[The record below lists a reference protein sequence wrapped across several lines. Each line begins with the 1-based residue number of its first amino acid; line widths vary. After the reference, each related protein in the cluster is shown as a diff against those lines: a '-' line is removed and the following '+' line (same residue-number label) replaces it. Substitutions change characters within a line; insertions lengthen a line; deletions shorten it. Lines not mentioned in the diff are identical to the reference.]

1 MKLIKLSS
9 LTFICLTFMLPQV
22 KLYGQ
27 THQKIEFPNVP
38 GYQTLVT
45 DLHQHTV
52 FSDGSVWPDI
62 RVKEALFDGIDVI
75 SLTEHLEYQPH
86 QEDLPHKDRNRSYE
100 LAKEYAKN
108 HELIVIHGA
117 EITRNLPPGHSN
129 ALFIQDANKLIH
141 DDYMDAFR
149 EAKNQGAF
157 IFWNHP
163 NWVGQNKQG
172 ITKLSPIHEELI
184 KEGLLHGV
192 EVTNENTFADQ
203 ALTIANEHELTIL
216 GTSDIH
222 ELIDWLFDIPG
233 GGHRPVTLVFAK
245 ERSELGVKDALFE
258 GRTVAWYQNSLIGQE
273 KYLTPLIESSL
284 VVDTAYYQMYGNT
297 KTQIAEVVI
306 FNHSD
311 ATYLL
316 NNQSD
321 FSFYHAT
328 DVVQLNPQTSTTLSV
343 KTVQQLSAFELNF
356 EVLNAIYAKK
366 KHPKIK
372 LKINM
377 DTNLNKLQKNYRR

>member
-1 MKLIKLSS
+1 MKLVTHSS
-9 LTFICLTFMLPQV
+9 LIFFCFSFIVPQV
-22 KLYGQ
+22 KLSAQ
-27 THQKIEFPNVP
+27 TQRKIEFPDLP
-38 GYQTLVT
+38 DYQTLIS

-62 RVKEALFDGIDVI
+62 RVKEALFDGVDVI
-75 SLTEHLEYQPH
+75 ALTEHLEYQPH
-86 QEDLPHKDRNRSYE
+86 QKDLPHKDRNRSYE
-100 LAKEYAKN
+100 LAKDYAKN
-108 HELIVIHGA
+108 HDLIVIHGA
-117 EITRNLPPGHSN
+117 EITRDLPPGHSN
-129 ALFIQDANKLIH
+129 ALFIQDANQLVH

-149 EAKNQGAF
+149 EAKKQGAF

-163 NWVGQNKQG
+163 NWVGQNTQG
-172 ITKLSPIHEELI
+172 ITELSPIHEALI
-184 KEGLLHGV
+184 KEGLLHGI

-245 ERSELGVKDALFE
+245 ERSELGVKEALFE

-273 KYLTPLIESSL
+273 KYLIPLIESSL
-284 VVDTAYYQMYGNT
+284 VVDTAYYQMYGN
-297 KTQIAEVVI
+297 KETQIANVVI

-316 NNQSD
+316 NNESD

-328 DVVQLNPQTSTTLSV
+328 DVIQLNPQTSTTLSV
-343 KTVQQLSAFELNF
+343 KTIKSLSSFELNF

-366 KHPKIK
+366 MHPKIR
-372 LKINM
+372 LEINI
-377 DTNLNKLQKNYRR
+377 KP

>member
-1 MKLIKLSS
+1 MNLITGSS
-9 LTFICLTFMLPQV
+9 LIFFCFSFIVPQV
-22 KLYGQ
+22 KLSAQ
-27 THQKIEFPNVP
+27 TQRKIEFPDLP
-38 GYQTLVT
+38 DYQTLIS

-62 RVKEALFDGIDVI
+62 RVKEALFDGVDVI
-75 SLTEHLEYQPH
+75 ALTEHLEYQPH
-86 QEDLPHKDRNRSYE
+86 QKDLPHKDRNRSYE

-108 HELIVIHGA
+108 HDLIVIHGA
-117 EITRNLPPGHSN
+117 EITRDLPPGHSN
-129 ALFIQDANKLIH
+129 ALFIQDANQMVH

-149 EAKNQGAF
+149 EAKKQGAF

-163 NWVGQNKQG
+163 NWVGQNTQG
-172 ITKLSPIHEELI
+172 ITELSPIHEALI

-245 ERSELGVKDALFE
+245 ERSELGVKEALFE

-273 KYLTPLIESSL
+273 KYLIPLIESSL
-284 VVDTAYYQMYGNT
+284 VVDTAYYQMYGN
-297 KTQIAEVVI
+297 KETQIANVVI

-316 NNQSD
+316 NNESD

-328 DVVQLNPQTSTTLSV
+328 DVIQLNPQTSTTLSV
-343 KTVQQLSAFELNF
+343 KTIESLSSFELNF

-366 KHPKIK
+366 MHPKIR
-372 LKINM
+372 LDINI
-377 DTNLNKLQKNYRR
+377 KP

>member
-1 MKLIKLSS
+1 MKLVTRSS
-9 LTFICLTFMLPQV
+9 LIFFCFSFIVPQV
-22 KLYGQ
+22 KLSAQ
-27 THQKIEFPNVP
+27 IQRKIEFPDLP
-38 GYQTLVT
+38 DYQTLIS

-62 RVKEALFDGIDVI
+62 RVKEALFDGVDVI
-75 SLTEHLEYQPH
+75 ALTEHLEYQPH
-86 QEDLPHKDRNRSYE
+86 QKDLPHKDRNRSYE

-108 HELIVIHGA
+108 HDLIVIHGA
-117 EITRNLPPGHSN
+117 EITRDLPPGHSN
-129 ALFIQDANKLIH
+129 ALFIQDANQLVH

-149 EAKNQGAF
+149 EAKKQGAF

-163 NWVGQNKQG
+163 NWVGQNTQG
-172 ITKLSPIHEELI
+172 ITELSPIHEALI

-245 ERSELGVKDALFE
+245 ERSELGVKEALFE

-273 KYLTPLIESSL
+273 KYLIPLIESSL
-284 VVDTAYYQMYGNT
+284 VVDTAYYQMYGN
-297 KTQIAEVVI
+297 KETQIANVVI

-316 NNQSD
+316 NNESD

-328 DVVQLNPQTSTTLSV
+328 DVIQLNPQTSTTLSV
-343 KTVQQLSAFELNF
+343 KTIKSLSSFELNF

-366 KHPKIK
+366 MHPKIR
-372 LKINM
+372 LEINI
-377 DTNLNKLQKNYRR
+377 KP

>member
-1 MKLIKLSS
+1 MNLITGSS
-9 LTFICLTFMLPQV
+9 LIFFCFSFIVPQV
-22 KLYGQ
+22 KLSAQ
-27 THQKIEFPNVP
+27 TQRKIEFPDLP
-38 GYQTLVT
+38 DYQTLIS

-62 RVKEALFDGIDVI
+62 RVKEALFDGVDVI
-75 SLTEHLEYQPH
+75 ALTEHLEYQPH
-86 QEDLPHKDRNRSYE
+86 QKDLPHKDRNRSYE

-117 EITRNLPPGHSN
+117 EITRDLPPGHSN
-129 ALFIQDANKLIH
+129 ALFIQDANQLVH

-149 EAKNQGAF
+149 EAKKQGAF

-172 ITKLSPIHEELI
+172 ITKLSPIHETLI

-203 ALTIANEHELTIL
+203 ALTIANENELTIL

-233 GGHRPVTLVFAK
+233 GGHRPVTLVFVK
-245 ERSELGVKDALFE
+245 ERSEIGVKDALFD
-258 GRTVAWYQNSLIGQE
+258 GRTVAWYKNSLIGQE
-273 KYLTPLIESSL
+273 KYLIPLIESSL
-284 VVDTAYYQMYGNT
+284 VVDTAYYQMYGN
-297 KTQIAEVVI
+297 KETQIANVVI

-316 NNQSD
+316 NNESD

-328 DVVQLNPQTSTTLSV
+328 DVIQLNPQTSTTLSV
-343 KTVQQLSAFELNF
+343 KTIESLSSFELNF

-366 KHPKIK
+366 MHPKIR
-372 LKINM
+372 LDINI
-377 DTNLNKLQKNYRR
+377 KP

>member
-1 MKLIKLSS
+1 MKLVTRSS
-9 LTFICLTFMLPQV
+9 LIFFCFSFIAPQV
-22 KLYGQ
+22 KLSAQ
-27 THQKIEFPNVP
+27 TQRKIEFPDLP
-38 GYQTLVT
+38 DYQTLIS

-62 RVKEALFDGIDVI
+62 RVKEALFDGVDVI
-75 SLTEHLEYQPH
+75 ALTEHLEYQPH
-86 QEDLPHKDRNRSYE
+86 QKDLPHKDRNRSYE

-108 HELIVIHGA
+108 HDLIVIHGA
-117 EITRNLPPGHSN
+117 EITRDLPPGHSN
-129 ALFIQDANKLIH
+129 ALFIQDANQLVH

-149 EAKNQGAF
+149 EAKKQGAF

-163 NWVGQNKQG
+163 NWVGQNTQG
-172 ITKLSPIHEELI
+172 ITELSPIHEALI

-245 ERSELGVKDALFE
+245 ERSELGVKEALFE

-273 KYLTPLIESSL
+273 KYLIPLIESSL
-284 VVDTAYYQMYGNT
+284 VVDTAYYQMYGN
-297 KTQIAEVVI
+297 KETQIANVVI

-316 NNQSD
+316 NNESD

-328 DVVQLNPQTSTTLSV
+328 DVIQLNPQTSTTLSV
-343 KTVQQLSAFELNF
+343 KTIKSLSSFELNF

-366 KHPKIK
+366 MHPKIR
-372 LKINM
+372 LEINI
-377 DTNLNKLQKNYRR
+377 KP

>member
-1 MKLIKLSS
+1 MKLVTRSS
-9 LTFICLTFMLPQV
+9 LIFFCFSFIVPQV
-22 KLYGQ
+22 KLSAQ
-27 THQKIEFPNVP
+27 TQRKIEFPDLP
-38 GYQTLVT
+38 DYQTLIS

-62 RVKEALFDGIDVI
+62 RVKEALFDGVDVI
-75 SLTEHLEYQPH
+75 ALTEHLEYQPH
-86 QEDLPHKDRNRSYE
+86 QKDLPHKDRNRSYE

-108 HELIVIHGA
+108 HDLIVIHGA
-117 EITRNLPPGHSN
+117 EITRDLPPGHSN
-129 ALFIQDANKLIH
+129 ALFIQDANQLVH

-149 EAKNQGAF
+149 EAKKQGAF

-163 NWVGQNKQG
+163 NWVGQNTQG
-172 ITKLSPIHEELI
+172 ITELSPIHEALI

-203 ALTIANEHELTIL
+203 ALTIANENELTIL

-245 ERSELGVKDALFE
+245 ERSELGVKEALFE

-273 KYLTPLIESSL
+273 KYLIPLIESSL
-284 VVDTAYYQMYGNT
+284 VVDTAYYQMYGN
-297 KTQIAEVVI
+297 KETQIANVVI

-316 NNQSD
+316 NNESD

-328 DVVQLNPQTSTTLSV
+328 DVIQLNPQTSTTLSV
-343 KTVQQLSAFELNF
+343 KTIKSLSSFELNF

-366 KHPKIK
+366 MHPKIR
-372 LKINM
+372 LEINI
-377 DTNLNKLQKNYRR
+377 KP

>member
-1 MKLIKLSS
+1 MKLVTRSS
-9 LTFICLTFMLPQV
+9 LIFFCFSFIVPQV
-22 KLYGQ
+22 KLSAQ
-27 THQKIEFPNVP
+27 TQRKIEFPDLP
-38 GYQTLVT
+38 DYQTLIS

-62 RVKEALFDGIDVI
+62 RVKEALFDGVDVI
-75 SLTEHLEYQPH
+75 ALTEHLEYQPH
-86 QEDLPHKDRNRSYE
+86 QKDLPHKDRNRSYE
-100 LAKEYAKN
+100 LAKDYAKN
-108 HELIVIHGA
+108 HDLIVIHGA
-117 EITRNLPPGHSN
+117 EITRDLPPGHSN
-129 ALFIQDANKLIH
+129 ALFIQDANQLVH
-141 DDYMDAFR
+141 DDYIDAFR
-149 EAKNQGAF
+149 EAKKQGAF

-163 NWVGQNKQG
+163 NWVGQNTQG
-172 ITKLSPIHEELI
+172 ITELSPIHETLI

-203 ALTIANEHELTIL
+203 ALTIANENELTIL

-245 ERSELGVKDALFE
+245 ERSELGVKEALFE

-273 KYLTPLIESSL
+273 KYLIPLIESSL
-284 VVDTAYYQMYGNT
+284 VVDTAYYQMYGN
-297 KTQIAEVVI
+297 KETQIANVVI

-316 NNQSD
+316 NNESD

-328 DVVQLNPQTSTTLSV
+328 DVIQLNPQTSTTLSV
-343 KTVQQLSAFELNF
+343 KTIKSLSSFELNF

-366 KHPKIK
+366 MHPKIR
-372 LKINM
+372 LEINI
-377 DTNLNKLQKNYRR
+377 KP

>member
-258 GRTVAWYQNSLIGQE
+258 GRTIAWYQNSLIGQE

>member
-9 LTFICLTFMLPQV
+9 LTFICLTFMLPQA

>member
-1 MKLIKLSS
+1 MKLVTRSS
-9 LTFICLTFMLPQV
+9 LIFFCFSFIVPQV
-22 KLYGQ
+22 KLSAQ
-27 THQKIEFPNVP
+27 TQRKIEFPDLP
-38 GYQTLVT
+38 DYQTLIS

-62 RVKEALFDGIDVI
+62 RVKEALFDGVDVI
-75 SLTEHLEYQPH
+75 ALTEHLEYQPH
-86 QEDLPHKDRNRSYE
+86 QKDLPHKDRNRSYE

-108 HELIVIHGA
+108 HDLIVIHGA
-117 EITRNLPPGHSN
+117 EITRDLPPGHSN
-129 ALFIQDANKLIH
+129 ALFIQDANQMVH

-149 EAKNQGAF
+149 EAKKQGAF

-163 NWVGQNKQG
+163 NWVGQNTQG
-172 ITKLSPIHEELI
+172 ITELSPIHEALI

-245 ERSELGVKDALFE
+245 ERSELGIKEALFE

-273 KYLTPLIESSL
+273 KYLIPLIESSL
-284 VVDTAYYQMYGNT
+284 VVDTAYYQMYGN
-297 KTQIAEVVI
+297 KETQIANVVI

-316 NNQSD
+316 NNESD

-328 DVVQLNPQTSTTLSV
+328 DVIQLNPQTSTTLSV
-343 KTVQQLSAFELNF
+343 KTIKSLSSFELNF

-366 KHPKIK
+366 MHPKIR
-372 LKINM
+372 LEINI
-377 DTNLNKLQKNYRR
+377 KP

>member
-1 MKLIKLSS
+1 MRLITRSS
-9 LTFICLTFMLPQV
+9 LIFLCFSFIVPQV
-22 KLYGQ
+22 KLSAQ
-27 THQKIEFPNVP
+27 TQRKIEFPDLAD
-38 GYQTLVT
+38 YHTLIA

-62 RVKEALFDGIDVI
+62 RVKEALFDGVDVI
-75 SLTEHLEYQPH
+75 ALTEHLEYQPH
-86 QEDLPHKDRNRSYE
+86 QKDLPHKDRNRSYK

-117 EITRNLPPGHSN
+117 EITRDLPPGHSN
-129 ALFIQDANKLIH
+129 ALFIQDANQLVH

-149 EAKNQGAF
+149 EAKKQGAF

-172 ITKLSPIHEELI
+172 ITKLSPIHETLI

-203 ALTIANEHELTIL
+203 ALTIANENELTIL

-233 GGHRPVTLVFAK
+233 GGHRPVTLVFVK
-245 ERSELGVKDALFE
+245 ERSEIGVKDALFD
-258 GRTVAWYQNSLIGQE
+258 GRTVAWYKNSLIGQE
-273 KYLTPLIESSL
+273 KYLIPLIESSL
-284 VVDTAYYQMYGNT
+284 VVDTAYYQMYGN
-297 KTQIAEVVI
+297 KETQIANVVI

-316 NNQSD
+316 NNESD

-328 DVVQLNPQTSTTLSV
+328 DVIQLNPQTSTTLSV
-343 KTVQQLSAFELNF
+343 KTIESLSSFKLNF

-366 KHPKIK
+366 MHPKIRLDINIK
-372 LKINM
+372 L
-377 DTNLNKLQKNYRR
+377 

>member
-9 LTFICLTFMLPQV
+9 LTFICLTFMLPQA

-328 DVVQLNPQTSTTLSV
+328 DIVQLNPQTSTTLSV

>member
-1 MKLIKLSS
+1 MKLVTRSS
-9 LTFICLTFMLPQV
+9 LIFFCFSFIVPQV
-22 KLYGQ
+22 KLSAQ
-27 THQKIEFPNVP
+27 TQRKIEFPDLP
-38 GYQTLVT
+38 DYQTLIS

-52 FSDGSVWPDI
+52 FSDGSVWPDV
-62 RVKEALFDGIDVI
+62 RVKEALFDGVDVI
-75 SLTEHLEYQPH
+75 ALTEHLEYQPH
-86 QEDLPHKDRNRSYE
+86 QKDLPHKDRNRSYE

-108 HELIVIHGA
+108 HDLIVIHGA
-117 EITRNLPPGHSN
+117 EITRDLPPGHSN
-129 ALFIQDANKLIH
+129 ALFIQDANQLVH

-149 EAKNQGAF
+149 EAKKQGAF

-163 NWVGQNKQG
+163 NWVGQNTQG
-172 ITKLSPIHEELI
+172 ITKLSPIHEALI

-245 ERSELGVKDALFE
+245 ERSELGVKEALFE

-273 KYLTPLIESSL
+273 KYLIPLIESSL
-284 VVDTAYYQMYGNT
+284 VVDTAYYQMYGN
-297 KTQIAEVVI
+297 KETQIANVVI

-316 NNQSD
+316 NNESD

-328 DVVQLNPQTSTTLSV
+328 DVIQLNPQTSTTLSV
-343 KTVQQLSAFELNF
+343 KTIKSLSSFELNF

-366 KHPKIK
+366 MHPKIR
-372 LKINM
+372 LEINI
-377 DTNLNKLQKNYRR
+377 KP

>member
-1 MKLIKLSS
+1 MNLITGSS
-9 LTFICLTFMLPQV
+9 LIFFCFSLIFFCFSFIVPQV
-22 KLYGQ
+22 KLSAQ
-27 THQKIEFPNVP
+27 TQRKIEFPDLPN
-38 GYQTLVT
+38 YQTLIS

-62 RVKEALFDGIDVI
+62 RVKEALFDGVDVI
-75 SLTEHLEYQPH
+75 ALTEHLEYQPH
-86 QEDLPHKDRNRSYE
+86 WEDLPHKDRNRSYE

-108 HELIVIHGA
+108 YDLIVIHGA
-117 EITRNLPPGHSN
+117 EITRDLPPGHSN
-129 ALFIQDANKLIH
+129 ALFIEDANQLVH
-141 DDYMDAFR
+141 DDYIETFR
-149 EAKNQGAF
+149 EAKKQGAF

-163 NWVGQNKQG
+163 NWIGQNTQG
-172 ITKLSPIHEELI
+172 ITELSPIHEALM

-203 ALTIANEHELTIL
+203 ALIIANEHELTIL

-245 ERSELGVKDALFE
+245 ERSELGVKEALFE

-273 KYLTPLIESSL
+273 KYLIPLIESSL
-284 VVDTAYYQMYGNT
+284 VVDTAYYQMYGN
-297 KTQIAEVVI
+297 KETQIANVVI

-316 NNQSD
+316 NNESD

-328 DVVQLNPQTSTTLSV
+328 DIIELNPQTSTTLSV
-343 KTVQQLSAFELNF
+343 KTIESLSSFELNF

-366 KHPKIK
+366 MHPKIR
-372 LKINM
+372 LEINI
-377 DTNLNKLQKNYRR
+377 KP

>member
-1 MKLIKLSS
+1 MKLVTHSS
-9 LTFICLTFMLPQV
+9 LIFFCFSFIVPQV
-22 KLYGQ
+22 KLSAQ
-27 THQKIEFPNVP
+27 TQRKIEFPDLP
-38 GYQTLVT
+38 DYQTLIS

-62 RVKEALFDGIDVI
+62 RVKEALFDGVDVI
-75 SLTEHLEYQPH
+75 ALTEHLEYQPH
-86 QEDLPHKDRNRSYE
+86 QKDLPHKDRNRSYE

-108 HELIVIHGA
+108 HDLIVIHGA
-117 EITRNLPPGHSN
+117 EITRDLPPGHSN
-129 ALFIQDANKLIH
+129 ALFIQDANQLVH

-149 EAKNQGAF
+149 EAKKQGAF

-163 NWVGQNKQG
+163 NWVGQNTQG
-172 ITKLSPIHEELI
+172 ITKLSPIHEALI

-245 ERSELGVKDALFE
+245 ERSELGVKEALFE

-273 KYLTPLIESSL
+273 KYLIPLIESSL
-284 VVDTAYYQMYGNT
+284 VVDTAYYQMYGN
-297 KTQIAEVVI
+297 KETQIANVVI

-316 NNQSD
+316 NNESD

-328 DVVQLNPQTSTTLSV
+328 DVIQLNPQTSTTLSV
-343 KTVQQLSAFELNF
+343 KTIKSLSSFELNF

-366 KHPKIK
+366 MHPKIR
-372 LKINM
+372 LEINI
-377 DTNLNKLQKNYRR
+377 KP

>member
-9 LTFICLTFMLPQV
+9 LTFICLTFMLPQA

-372 LKINM
+372 LKININ
-377 DTNLNKLQKNYRR
+377 TNLNKLQKNYRR

>member
-1 MKLIKLSS
+1 MKLVTRSS
-9 LTFICLTFMLPQV
+9 LIFFCFSFIVPQV
-22 KLYGQ
+22 KLSAQ
-27 THQKIEFPNVP
+27 TQRKIEFPDLP
-38 GYQTLVT
+38 DYQTLIS

-62 RVKEALFDGIDVI
+62 RVKEALFDGVDVI
-75 SLTEHLEYQPH
+75 ALTEHLEYQPH
-86 QEDLPHKDRNRSYE
+86 QKDLPHKDRNRSYE

-108 HELIVIHGA
+108 HDLIVIHGA
-117 EITRNLPPGHSN
+117 EITRDLPPGHSN
-129 ALFIQDANKLIH
+129 ALFIQDANQLVH

-149 EAKNQGAF
+149 EAKKQGAF

-163 NWVGQNKQG
+163 NWVGQNTQG
-172 ITKLSPIHEELI
+172 ITELSPIHEALI
-184 KEGLLHGV
+184 KAGLLHGV

-245 ERSELGVKDALFE
+245 ERSELGVKEALFE

-273 KYLTPLIESSL
+273 KYLIPLIESSL
-284 VVDTAYYQMYGNT
+284 VVDTAYYQMYGN
-297 KTQIAEVVI
+297 KETQIANVVI

-316 NNQSD
+316 NNESD

-328 DVVQLNPQTSTTLSV
+328 DVIQLNPQTSTTLSV
-343 KTVQQLSAFELNF
+343 KTIESLSSFELHF

-366 KHPKIK
+366 MHPKIR
-372 LKINM
+372 LEINI
-377 DTNLNKLQKNYRR
+377 KP

>member
-1 MKLIKLSS
+1 MKLVTHFPLILLCFS
-9 LTFICLTFMLPQV
+9 FIVPQV
-22 KLYGQ
+22 KLSAQ
-27 THQKIEFPNVP
+27 TQRKIEFPDLTD
-38 GYQTLVT
+38 YHTLIA

-62 RVKEALFDGIDVI
+62 RVKEALFDGVDVI
-75 SLTEHLEYQPH
+75 ALTEHLEYQPH
-86 QEDLPHKDRNRSYE
+86 QEDLPHKDRNRSYK

-117 EITRNLPPGHSN
+117 EITRDLPPGHSN
-129 ALFIQDANKLIH
+129 ALFIQDANQLVH

-149 EAKNQGAF
+149 EAKKQGAF

-172 ITKLSPIHEELI
+172 ITKLSPIHETLI

-203 ALTIANEHELTIL
+203 ALTIANENELTIL

-233 GGHRPVTLVFAK
+233 GGHRPVTLVFVK
-245 ERSELGVKDALFE
+245 ERSEIGVKDALFD
-258 GRTVAWYQNSLIGQE
+258 GRTVAWYKNSLIGQE
-273 KYLTPLIESSL
+273 KYLIPLIESSL
-284 VVDTAYYQMYGNT
+284 VVDTAYYQMYGN
-297 KTQIAEVVI
+297 KETQIANVVI

-316 NNQSD
+316 NNESD

-328 DVVQLNPQTSTTLSV
+328 DVIQLNPQTSTTLSV
-343 KTVQQLSAFELNF
+343 KTIESLRSFELHF

-366 KHPKIK
+366 MHPKIR
-372 LKINM
+372 LNINI
-377 DTNLNKLQKNYRR
+377 KP

>member
-1 MKLIKLSS
+1 MKLVTRSS
-9 LTFICLTFMLPQV
+9 LIFFCFSFIVPQV
-22 KLYGQ
+22 KLSAQ
-27 THQKIEFPNVP
+27 TQRKIEFPDLP
-38 GYQTLVT
+38 DYQTLIS

-62 RVKEALFDGIDVI
+62 RVKEALFDGVDVI
-75 SLTEHLEYQPH
+75 ALTEHLEYQPH
-86 QEDLPHKDRNRSYE
+86 QKDLPHKDRNRSYE

-108 HELIVIHGA
+108 HDLIVIHGA
-117 EITRNLPPGHSN
+117 EITRDLPPGHSN
-129 ALFIQDANKLIH
+129 ALFIQDANQLVH

-149 EAKNQGAF
+149 EAKKQGAF

-172 ITKLSPIHEELI
+172 ITKLSPIHETLI

-203 ALTIANEHELTIL
+203 ALTIANENELTIL

-245 ERSELGVKDALFE
+245 ERSELGVKEALFE

-273 KYLTPLIESSL
+273 KYLIPLIESSL
-284 VVDTAYYQMYGNT
+284 VVDTAYYQMYGN
-297 KTQIAEVVI
+297 KETQIANVVI

-316 NNQSD
+316 NNESD

-328 DVVQLNPQTSTTLSV
+328 DVIQLNPQTSTTLSV
-343 KTVQQLSAFELNF
+343 KTIKSLSSFELNF

-366 KHPKIK
+366 MHPKIR
-372 LKINM
+372 LEINI
-377 DTNLNKLQKNYRR
+377 KP

>member
-1 MKLIKLSS
+1 MKLVTRSS
-9 LTFICLTFMLPQV
+9 LIFFCFSFIVPQV
-22 KLYGQ
+22 KLSAQ
-27 THQKIEFPNVP
+27 TQRKIEFPDLP
-38 GYQTLVT
+38 DYQTLIS

-62 RVKEALFDGIDVI
+62 RVKEALFDGVDVI
-75 SLTEHLEYQPH
+75 ALTEHLEYQPH
-86 QEDLPHKDRNRSYE
+86 QKDLPHKDRNRSYE

-108 HELIVIHGA
+108 HDLIVIHGA
-117 EITRNLPPGHSN
+117 EITRDLPPGHSN
-129 ALFIQDANKLIH
+129 ALFIQDANQLVH

-149 EAKNQGAF
+149 EAKKQGAF

-163 NWVGQNKQG
+163 NWVGQNTQG
-172 ITKLSPIHEELI
+172 ITELSPIHEALI
-184 KEGLLHGV
+184 KAGLLHGV

-245 ERSELGVKDALFE
+245 ERSELGVKEALFE

-273 KYLTPLIESSL
+273 KYLIPLIESSL
-284 VVDTAYYQMYGNT
+284 VVDTAYYQMYGN
-297 KTQIAEVVI
+297 KETQIANVVI

-316 NNQSD
+316 NNESD

-328 DVVQLNPQTSTTLSV
+328 DVIQLNPQTSTTLSI
-343 KTVQQLSAFELNF
+343 KTIKLLSSFELNF

-366 KHPKIK
+366 MHPKIR
-372 LKINM
+372 LEINI
-377 DTNLNKLQKNYRR
+377 KP

>member
-1 MKLIKLSS
+1 MKLVTRSS
-9 LTFICLTFMLPQV
+9 LIFFCFSFIVPQV
-22 KLYGQ
+22 KLSAQ
-27 THQKIEFPNVP
+27 TQRKIEFPDLP
-38 GYQTLVT
+38 DYQTLIS

-62 RVKEALFDGIDVI
+62 RVKEALFDGVDVI
-75 SLTEHLEYQPH
+75 ALTEHLEYQPH
-86 QEDLPHKDRNRSYE
+86 QKDLPHKDRNRSYE

-108 HELIVIHGA
+108 YDLIVIHGA
-117 EITRNLPPGHSN
+117 EITRDLPPGHSN
-129 ALFIQDANKLIH
+129 ALFIQDANQLVH

-149 EAKNQGAF
+149 EAKKQGAF

-163 NWVGQNKQG
+163 NWVGQNTQG
-172 ITKLSPIHEELI
+172 ITELSPIHEALI
-184 KEGLLHGV
+184 KAGLLHGV

-245 ERSELGVKDALFE
+245 ERSELGVKEALFE

-273 KYLTPLIESSL
+273 KYLIPLIESSL
-284 VVDTAYYQMYGNT
+284 VVDTAYYQMYGN
-297 KTQIAEVVI
+297 KETQIANVVI

-316 NNQSD
+316 NNESD

-328 DVVQLNPQTSTTLSV
+328 DVIQLNPQTSTTLSI
-343 KTVQQLSAFELNF
+343 KTIKLLSSFVLNF

-366 KHPKIK
+366 MHPKIR
-372 LKINM
+372 LEINI
-377 DTNLNKLQKNYRR
+377 KP

>member
-1 MKLIKLSS
+1 MKLVTRSS
-9 LTFICLTFMLPQV
+9 LIFFCFSFIVPQV
-22 KLYGQ
+22 KLSAQ
-27 THQKIEFPNVP
+27 TQRKIEFPDLP
-38 GYQTLVT
+38 DYQTLIS

-62 RVKEALFDGIDVI
+62 RVKEALFDGVDVI
-75 SLTEHLEYQPH
+75 ALTEHLEYQPH
-86 QEDLPHKDRNRSYE
+86 QKDLPHKDRNRSYE

-108 HELIVIHGA
+108 HDLIVIHGA
-117 EITRNLPPGHSN
+117 EITRDLPPGHSN
-129 ALFIQDANKLIH
+129 ALFIQDANQLVH

-149 EAKNQGAF
+149 EAKKQGAF

-163 NWVGQNKQG
+163 NWVGQNTQG
-172 ITKLSPIHEELI
+172 ITKLSPIHEALI
-184 KEGLLHGV
+184 KEGLLHGI

-245 ERSELGVKDALFE
+245 ERSELGVKEALFE

-273 KYLTPLIESSL
+273 KYLIPLIESSL
-284 VVDTAYYQMYGNT
+284 VVDTAYYQMYGN
-297 KTQIAEVVI
+297 KETQIANVVI

-316 NNQSD
+316 NNESD

-328 DVVQLNPQTSTTLSV
+328 DVIQLNPQTSTTLSV
-343 KTVQQLSAFELNF
+343 KTIKSLSSFELNF

-366 KHPKIK
+366 MHPKIR
-372 LKINM
+372 LEINI
-377 DTNLNKLQKNYRR
+377 KP

>member
-1 MKLIKLSS
+1 MKLVTRSS
-9 LTFICLTFMLPQV
+9 LIFFCFSFIVPQV
-22 KLYGQ
+22 KLSAQ
-27 THQKIEFPNVP
+27 TQRKIEFPDLP
-38 GYQTLVT
+38 DYQTLIS

-62 RVKEALFDGIDVI
+62 RVKEALFDGVDVI
-75 SLTEHLEYQPH
+75 ALTEHLEYQPH
-86 QEDLPHKDRNRSYE
+86 QKDLPHKDRNRSYE
-100 LAKEYAKN
+100 LAKDYAKN
-108 HELIVIHGA
+108 HDLIVIHGA
-117 EITRNLPPGHSN
+117 EITRDLPPGHSN
-129 ALFIQDANKLIH
+129 ALFIQDANQLVH

-149 EAKNQGAF
+149 EAKKQGAF

-163 NWVGQNKQG
+163 NWVGQNTQG
-172 ITKLSPIHEELI
+172 ITELSPIHEALI

-245 ERSELGVKDALFE
+245 ERSELGVKEALFE

-273 KYLTPLIESSL
+273 KYLIPLIESSL
-284 VVDTAYYQMYGNT
+284 VVDTAYYQMYGN
-297 KTQIAEVVI
+297 KETQIANVVI

-316 NNQSD
+316 NNESD

-328 DVVQLNPQTSTTLSV
+328 DVIQLNPQTSTTLSV
-343 KTVQQLSAFELNF
+343 KTIKSLSSFELNF

-366 KHPKIK
+366 MHPKIR
-372 LKINM
+372 LEINI
-377 DTNLNKLQKNYRR
+377 KP

>member
-1 MKLIKLSS
+1 MKLVTHSS
-9 LTFICLTFMLPQV
+9 LIFFCFSFIVPQV
-22 KLYGQ
+22 KLSAQ
-27 THQKIEFPNVP
+27 TQRKIEFPDLP
-38 GYQTLVT
+38 DYQTLIS

-62 RVKEALFDGIDVI
+62 RVKEALFDGVDVI
-75 SLTEHLEYQPH
+75 ALTEHLEYQPH
-86 QEDLPHKDRNRSYE
+86 QKDLPHKDRNRSYE

-108 HELIVIHGA
+108 HDLIVIHGA
-117 EITRNLPPGHSN
+117 EITRDLPPGHSN
-129 ALFIQDANKLIH
+129 ALFIQDANQLVH

-149 EAKNQGAF
+149 EAKKQGAF

-172 ITKLSPIHEELI
+172 ITKLSPIHETLI
-184 KEGLLHGV
+184 KKGLLHGV

-245 ERSELGVKDALFE
+245 ERSELGVKEALFE

-273 KYLTPLIESSL
+273 KYLIPLIESSL
-284 VVDTAYYQMYGNT
+284 VVDTAYYQMYGN
-297 KTQIAEVVI
+297 KETQIANVVI

-316 NNQSD
+316 NNESD

-328 DVVQLNPQTSTTLSV
+328 DVIQLNPQTSTTLSV
-343 KTVQQLSAFELNF
+343 KTIKSLSSFELNF

-366 KHPKIK
+366 MHPKIR
-372 LKINM
+372 LEINI
-377 DTNLNKLQKNYRR
+377 KP

>member
-1 MKLIKLSS
+1 MNLITGSS
-9 LTFICLTFMLPQV
+9 LIFFCFSFIVPQV
-22 KLYGQ
+22 KLSAQ
-27 THQKIEFPNVP
+27 TQRKIEFPDLP
-38 GYQTLVT
+38 DYQTLIS

-62 RVKEALFDGIDVI
+62 RVKEALFDGVDVI
-75 SLTEHLEYQPH
+75 ALTEHLEYQPH
-86 QEDLPHKDRNRSYE
+86 QKDLPHKDRNRSYE

-108 HELIVIHGA
+108 HDLIVIHGA
-117 EITRNLPPGHSN
+117 EITRDLPPGHSN
-129 ALFIQDANKLIH
+129 ALFIQDANQMVH

-149 EAKNQGAF
+149 EAKKQGAF

-172 ITKLSPIHEELI
+172 ITKLSPIHETLI

-203 ALTIANEHELTIL
+203 ALTIANENELTIL

-245 ERSELGVKDALFE
+245 ERSELGVKEALFE

-273 KYLTPLIESSL
+273 KYLIPLIESSL
-284 VVDTAYYQMYGNT
+284 VVDTAYYQMYGN
-297 KTQIAEVVI
+297 KETQIANVVI

-316 NNQSD
+316 NNESD

-328 DVVQLNPQTSTTLSV
+328 DVIQLNPQTSTTLSV
-343 KTVQQLSAFELNF
+343 KTIESLSSFELNF

-366 KHPKIK
+366 MHPKIR
-372 LKINM
+372 LDINI
-377 DTNLNKLQKNYRR
+377 KP

>member
-1 MKLIKLSS
+1 MKLVTRSS
-9 LTFICLTFMLPQV
+9 LIFFCFSFIVPQV
-22 KLYGQ
+22 KLSAQ
-27 THQKIEFPNVP
+27 TQRKIEFPDLP
-38 GYQTLVT
+38 DYQTLIS

-62 RVKEALFDGIDVI
+62 RVKEALFDGVDVI
-75 SLTEHLEYQPH
+75 ALTEHLEYQPH
-86 QEDLPHKDRNRSYE
+86 QKDLPHKDRNRSYE

-108 HELIVIHGA
+108 HDLIVIHGA
-117 EITRNLPPGHSN
+117 EITRDLPPGHSN
-129 ALFIQDANKLIH
+129 ALFIQDANQMVH

-149 EAKNQGAF
+149 EAKKQGAF

-163 NWVGQNKQG
+163 NWVGQNTQG
-172 ITKLSPIHEELI
+172 ITELSPIHEALI

-245 ERSELGVKDALFE
+245 ERSELGVKEALFE

-273 KYLTPLIESSL
+273 KYLIPLIESSL
-284 VVDTAYYQMYGNT
+284 VVDTAYYQMYGN
-297 KTQIAEVVI
+297 KETQIANVVI

-316 NNQSD
+316 NNESD

-328 DVVQLNPQTSTTLSV
+328 DVIQLNPQTSTTLSV
-343 KTVQQLSAFELNF
+343 KTIKSLSSFELNF

-366 KHPKIK
+366 MHPKIR
-372 LKINM
+372 LEINI
-377 DTNLNKLQKNYRR
+377 KP

>member
-1 MKLIKLSS
+1 MNLITGSS
-9 LTFICLTFMLPQV
+9 LIFFCFSFIVPQV
-22 KLYGQ
+22 KLSAQ
-27 THQKIEFPNVP
+27 TQRKIEFPDLP
-38 GYQTLVT
+38 DYQTLIS

-62 RVKEALFDGIDVI
+62 RVKEALFDGVDVI
-75 SLTEHLEYQPH
+75 ALTEHLEYQPH
-86 QEDLPHKDRNRSYE
+86 KEDLPHKDRNRSYE

-108 HELIVIHGA
+108 YDLIVIHGA
-117 EITRNLPPGHSN
+117 EITRDLPPGHSN
-129 ALFIQDANKLIH
+129 ALFIKDANRLIH
-141 DDYMDAFR
+141 DDYIDAFR
-149 EAKNQGAF
+149 EAKKQGAF

-163 NWVGQNKQG
+163 NWIGQSTQG
-172 ITKLSPIHEELI
+172 ITELSSIHEALM

-233 GGHRPVTLVFAK
+233 GGHRPVTLVFVK
-245 ERSELGVKDALFE
+245 ERSEMGVKDALFD
-258 GRTVAWYQNSLIGQE
+258 GRTVAWYKNSLIGQE
-273 KYLTPLIESSL
+273 KYLIPLIESSL
-284 VVDTAYYQMYGNT
+284 VVDTAYYQMYGN
-297 KTQIAEVVI
+297 KETQIANVVI

-316 NNQSD
+316 NNESD

-328 DVVQLNPQTSTTLSV
+328 DIIQLNPQTSTTLSV
-343 KTVQQLSAFELNF
+343 KTIESLSSFELNF

-366 KHPKIK
+366 MHPKIR
-372 LKINM
+372 LDINI
-377 DTNLNKLQKNYRR
+377 KP